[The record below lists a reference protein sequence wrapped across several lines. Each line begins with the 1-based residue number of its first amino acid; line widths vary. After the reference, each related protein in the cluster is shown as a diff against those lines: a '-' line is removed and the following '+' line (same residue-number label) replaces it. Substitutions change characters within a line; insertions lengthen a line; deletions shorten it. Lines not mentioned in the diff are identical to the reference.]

1 LEAGRTDEA
10 RHYASGSARSGAESR
25 RSGRV
30 EWMMIVDGLTT
41 NGDAGSDRPLKEP
54 ISPELVLVD
63 PSLRDLILRSE
74 PESTSDQPASPVPEP
89 IIRPG
94 AADGLV
100 ALRAELAAPDPPAPR
115 RRWAA
120 LAVAAVCGSAATFAA
135 GLALAGFRLN
145 TTHSATPATDSAA
158 RTSDVTPI
166 TRARTLPAV
175 ASHPVVNTDHGEL
188 PARRAVTTARH
199 QTKIAGAQKSPTA
212 ATPHRFAWPPAPG
225 ATSYQV
231 AVYKNDVPV
240 FRARTARTS
249 IVIPERSSQ
258 SPSARLLAPGTY
270 RWYVWPIH
278 NGRTDSVALVRS
290 TFVVRGR

>member
-1 LEAGRTDEA
+1 
-10 RHYASGSARSGAESR
+10 
-25 RSGRV
+25 
-30 EWMMIVDGLTT
+30 MKIVHGLTT
-41 NGDAGSDRPLKEP
+41 NGDAGSDRPLNEP

-63 PSLRDLILRSE
+63 PALRDLILRSE
-74 PESTSDQPASPVPEP
+74 PGSASDQPASPVSEP
-89 IIRPG
+89 TLRLG
-94 AADGLV
+94 AAEGL
-100 ALRAELAAPDPPAPR
+100 LPTGSELAAPGPPAPK

-120 LAVAAVCGSAATFAA
+120 LALAAVCGSAATFAA
-135 GLALAGFRLN
+135 GFAFAGFGFHDK
-145 TTHSATPATDSAA
+145 HSATPATESAA

-175 ASHPVVNTDHGEL
+175 ASHSVVNTDQGKP
-188 PARRAVTTARH
+188 PARRVVTTAPH

-212 ATPHRFAWPPAPG
+212 ETPHRFAWPPAPG

-231 AVYKNDVPV
+231 AVYRNDVPV

-249 IVIPERSSQ
+249 IVIPERPSQ
-258 SPSARLLAPGTY
+258 SRSTRLLVPGTY